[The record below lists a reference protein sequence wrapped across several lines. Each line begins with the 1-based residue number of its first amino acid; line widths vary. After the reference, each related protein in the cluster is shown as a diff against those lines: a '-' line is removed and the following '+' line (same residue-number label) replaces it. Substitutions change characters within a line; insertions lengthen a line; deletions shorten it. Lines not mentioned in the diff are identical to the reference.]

1 MVLFSNSNLRAD
13 YVAFGMVVFSSIH
26 RHPQYIAPNRNAKP
40 FKNDG
45 WFPVWIH
52 KSLYS

>member
-26 RHPQYIAPNRNAKP
+26 RHPQYIAPNRNAKQIERRMVSRL
-40 FKNDG
+40 DT
-45 WFPVWIH
+45 
-52 KSLYS
+52 